1 MPGEPL
7 SLREPEA
14 GEETSPGRS
23 ILGLARIEPA
33 PFRIP
38 ASRNGAAPP
47 HATILGLSE
56 LERAPIR
63 LPVSPAARN
72 GEPPNASLL
81 GLGGLDAAPLRARTP
96 RREGD
101 EFPGTTLLGLAD
113 VAPRP
118 LPGIFRPAPRRPVAG
133 RASASFFG
141 LAAPA
146 PAVEEHSR
154 SFFGLT
160 VPAAGLPRVEPVEVP
175 EFERDV
181 THRPE
186 RGFPIE
192 RAMLASI
199 LAHAVL
205 LLLLVVTPKGG
216 AHDPRKGLLAAL
228 VPPEKVDDK
237 IPLVFH
243 EAPGPKRENPKKS
256 ELSDADRRAGG
267 GDRSKPKA
275 ASPYVPELPGMRG
288 VAPGRPA
295 IAKPFER
302 PRVAQARP
310 AAPPG
315 GSKAAPEPQPE
326 TKTAQNELE
335 GLRVP
340 PAGKREGPEGS
351 KPLADLNSVARQA
364 AREVAGQGAISGQGG
379 AGFPNP
385 DGGFVDA
392 GPISF
397 ETSWY
402 DWGEYLQAMLAKIKA
417 HWKPAMEPFRWKT
430 TVQFAI
436 HPDGTITDLLVVRPS
451 ANPAFTFGAQKAISG
466 SNPLPPL
473 PKDLLASVGSDH
485 IEHVRIMFLFNYRTG
500 DWEAPESAK

>member
-1 MPGEPL
+1 M
-7 SLREPEA
+7 
-14 GEETSPGRS
+14 
-23 ILGLARIEPA
+23 
-33 PFRIP
+33 
-38 ASRNGAAPP
+38 
-47 HATILGLSE
+47 LGLSE
-56 LERAPIR
+56 LEAAPLR
-63 LPVSPAARN
+63 LAASAPTRN
-72 GEPPNASLL
+72 GERPHASLL
-81 GLGGLDAAPLRARTP
+81 GLSGLAPAPLPLRAP
-96 RREGD
+96 RPAGE
-101 EFPGTTLLGLAD
+101 ESPGTTLLGLSGIP
-113 VAPRP
+113 PRP
-118 LPGIFRPAPRRPVAG
+118 LPGLSRARRAPAPRAT
-133 RASASFFG
+133 ASFFG

-146 PAVEEHSR
+146 AAAEERSR
-154 SFFGLT
+154 SFFGMVL
-160 VPAAGLPRVEPVEVP
+160 PADGAAPLPEPVEVP

-181 THRPE
+181 THQAE

-192 RAMLASI
+192 RAMLASL

-205 LLLLVVTPKGG
+205 LLLLLVAPKTT

-228 VPPEKVDDK
+228 IPPEKTEEK
-237 IPLVFH
+237 IPLVFR

-288 VAPGRPA
+288 VAPGRPGVSR
-295 IAKPFER
+295 PFER
-302 PRVAQARP
+302 PRVAEARP
-310 AAPPG
+310 AAPAAG
-315 GSKAAPEPQPE
+315 GAAAAPAPE

-335 GLRVP
+335 GFRVP
-340 PAGKREGPEGS
+340 PPAKREGAQGEKS
-351 KPLADLNSVARQA
+351 LADINSVARQA

-385 DGGFVDA
+385 EGGFVDA

-402 DWGEYLQAMLAKIKA
+402 DWGEYLQVMLAKIKA

-436 HPDGTITDLLVVRPS
+436 HPDGTITDLVVVRPS
-451 ANPAFTFGAQKAISG
+451 ANPAFTFGAQKAIST

-485 IEHVRIMFLFNYRTG
+485 IEHVRIMFLFNFRTG